1 VSGSKALDIRAAEPQ
16 YVDILGVLMAE
27 EKVELLKGT
36 LDMLI
41 LKVVALGPIHGYAI
55 AQRIQ
60 QMSRDFFQLQQGSL
74 YPALHRLEDRGWLK
88 AEWKTTETGRDAK
101 FYGLTPRGRKHLDA
115 EVENWGKLTD
125 AVALILRMVE

>member
-1 VSGSKALDIRAAEPQ
+1 MTEQKSEF
-16 YVDILGVLMAE
+16 
-27 EKVELLKGT
+27 LKGT

-60 QMSRDFFQLQQGSL
+60 QISRDFFLLQQGSL

-88 AEWKTTETGRDAK
+88 ADWKATDTGREAK
-101 FYGLTPRGRKHLDA
+101 FYALTPNGRKQLEA
-115 EVENWGKLTD
+115 EVRNWEQLIN
-125 AVALILRMVE
+125 AVALILRTAE

>member
-1 VSGSKALDIRAAEPQ
+1 
-16 YVDILGVLMAE
+16 MAQE
-27 EKVELLKGT
+27 RTELLKGT

-60 QMSRDFFQLQQGSL
+60 QISRDFFLLQQGSL

-88 AEWKTTETGRDAK
+88 AEWKDTETGRDAK
-101 FYGLTPRGRKHLDA
+101 FYALTLKGRKQLEA
-115 EVENWGKLTD
+115 EIRNWEQLTN
-125 AVALILRMVE
+125 AVALILRTAE

>member
-1 VSGSKALDIRAAEPQ
+1 MS
-16 YVDILGVLMAE
+16 E
-27 EKVELLKGT
+27 EKSEFLKGT

-60 QMSRDFFQLQQGSL
+60 QISREFFQVQQGSL

-88 AEWKTTETGRDAK
+88 AEWKATDTGREAK
-101 FYGLTPRGRKHLDA
+101 FYALTPVGRKQLDA
-115 EVENWGKLTD
+115 EVKSWEQLTD
-125 AVALILRMVE
+125 AVALILRTAE

>member
-1 VSGSKALDIRAAEPQ
+1 MS
-16 YVDILGVLMAE
+16 E

-60 QMSRDFFQLQQGSL
+60 QISRDFFQLQQGSL

-88 AEWKTTETGRDAK
+88 AEWKSTETGREAK
-101 FYGLTPRGRKHLDA
+101 FYALTSKGRKQLEA
-115 EVENWGKLTD
+115 EVKSWEQLTD
-125 AVALILRMVE
+125 AVALILRTAE